1 MSFLFIW
8 FLSVLLFFFSK
19 KILRYS
25 QYNGIYSVWN
35 ETGGGGIKYSQ
46 KQKQKK
52 QTNKQTHIKET
63 GSKAVS
69 IDTTVKTMIPW
80 RRTYKKPLN
89 CNSGDWS
96 RSSPPPCALAMSCN
110 LDWNQ
115 ATNLTDNSKQ
125 GVSCL
130 ANGECRLIT
139 SQSVHYHSSYHQLK
153 YLKLKNKSSL
163 LCCWHS
169 VLTDKNH
176 PSFKQYKLWLWVIS
190 KALVQ

>member
-1 MSFLFIW
+1 MAFILFEMR
-8 FLSVLLFFFSK
+8 L
-19 KILRYS
+19 
-25 QYNGIYSVWN
+25 
-35 ETGGGGIKYSQ
+35 GGGGDKIQPKTKKN
-46 KQKQKK
+46 KQK
-52 QTNKQTHIKET
+52 NKQTHNKET

-153 YLKLKNKSSL
+153 YLKLKTNLVCFAAGIQYSL
-163 LCCWHS
+163 IKTIQVS
-169 VLTDKNH
+169 NNT
-176 PSFKQYKLWLWVIS
+176 SFDCELLAKH
-190 KALVQ
+190 

>member
-1 MSFLFIW
+1 M
-8 FLSVLLFFFSK
+8 
-19 KILRYS
+19 
-25 QYNGIYSVWN
+25 
-35 ETGGGGIKYSQ
+35 
-46 KQKQKK
+46 
-52 QTNKQTHIKET
+52 
-63 GSKAVS
+63 S
-69 IDTTVKTMIPW
+69 IDTTVKTINPW
-80 RRTYKKPLN
+80 CRTYKKPLN

-96 RSSPPPCALAMSCN
+96 WSSPPPCALAMSCN
-110 LDWNQ
+110 LDLNQ
-115 ATNLTDNSKQ
+115 ATNLNDNSKQ

-130 ANGECRLIT
+130 ANRECRLIT

-190 KALVQ
+190 KALVQYTMLWRLSFYPWAVCLMGPSESVNGKQNNVRQPQ